1 MYKLIKQRAKNMQGY
16 FETPAAQKQLASI
29 GRKMQDYSEDF
40 GKVNGLGHLKEPGL
54 HILNELSQVGGMM
67 IRYGVIFG
75 TTKKDFTDR
84 DFQLIAE
91 FMKGKYSNEYLS
103 GLKQVKK

>member
-1 MYKLIKQRAKNMQGY
+1 MRNI
-16 FETPAAQKQLASI
+16 FETPTAQKKLAGI
-29 GRKMQDYSEDF
+29 GRAMQDYSEDF
-40 GKVNGLGHLKEPGL
+40 GKIHGLKQLKEPGL
-54 HILNELSQVGGMM
+54 HILNELSQVGGML
-67 IRYGVIFG
+67 IRYGVVFG
-75 TTKKDFTDR
+75 ATMKDFTDR